1 VNGPAWLG
9 YLLAAVM
16 IVTAGYCVT
25 RLVTARL
32 RRRPTVPDVDL
43 SHVVT
48 GVAMAGM
55 LVPRLRSVPDGAWEV
70 VFAAALGWFGWRL
83 IRAGRGHGDRAAV
96 APHLVASGVM
106 LYMLLAITPAGTVP
120 AAAGTVM
127 AVPPAG
133 AIRFPVLALGFAAG
147 LFGYA
152 IWVTDR
158 LPALAPVRLLRLP
171 AAGAAGGAGAGASPR
186 PAVPLSPRLAACC
199 EIVTSIAMGYLLM
212 MML

>member
-1 VNGPAWLG
+1 VSGPAWPG

-43 SHVVT
+43 SHVAT

-55 LVPRLRSVPDGAWEV
+55 LVPSLRSLPDGAWEV

-83 IRAGRGHGDRAAV
+83 IRAGHGRGDRAV
-96 APHLVASGVM
+96 VVPHLVASGVM
-106 LYMLLAITPAGTVP
+106 LYMFLAVSPAGTVP

-127 AVPPAG
+127 GGQSAG
-133 AIRFPVLALGFAAG
+133 TIRFPVLALVFAVA
-147 LFGYA
+147 LLGYA
-152 IWVTDR
+152 VRVTDR
-158 LPALAPVRLLRLP
+158 LPALAPMGLLRLTIAS
-171 AAGAAGGAGAGASPR
+171 AAGSADAGSR
-186 PAVPLSPRLAACC
+186 PAVPLSPRLAAGC
-199 EIVTSIAMGYLLM
+199 EIVTSVTMGYLLM